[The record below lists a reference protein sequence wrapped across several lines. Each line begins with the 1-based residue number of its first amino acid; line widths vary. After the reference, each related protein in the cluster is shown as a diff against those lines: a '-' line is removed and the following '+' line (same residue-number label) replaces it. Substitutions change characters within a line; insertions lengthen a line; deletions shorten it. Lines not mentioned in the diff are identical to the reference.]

1 VLRQPIRFA
10 VAWRVRPRKAPVL
23 DLGIMATHES
33 GPDYLLGY
41 ADEEHERLIR
51 QAARLVPI
59 AEGFFREAGISAGQ
73 RVLDV
78 GSGVGDVAMLLA
90 KLVGPTGE
98 VVGIERDGK
107 SVARAT
113 TRASAARLR
122 HLTFVQ
128 GDAGRFF
135 SDRAF
140 DAVVGRFILQFLPH
154 PAAILQQLLKSVRP
168 GGIVAFQENSWAP
181 FVLLSAHVPLCAVG
195 VRLLHEVSTR
205 HGVNM
210 EMGPALFRTFQDAGL
225 PAPRMRLQMELG
237 HDADFT
243 RWVSDAVRTLEPLF
257 RKYDISIEVLGDLE
271 NLQDRLQAEVASSNS
286 VVPWLA
292 LVGAWSRKPCAGG

>member
-1 VLRQPIRFA
+1 
-10 VAWRVRPRKAPVL
+10 
-23 DLGIMATHES
+23 
-33 GPDYLLGY
+33 
-41 ADEEHERLIR
+41 
-51 QAARLVPI
+51 
-59 AEGFFREAGISAGQ
+59 
-73 RVLDV
+73 
-78 GSGVGDVAMLLA
+78 MLLA

-128 GDAGRFF
+128 SDAGRFV

-181 FVLLSAHVPLCAVG
+181 LVLLSAHVPLWAVG

-243 RWVSDAVRTLEPLF
+243 RWVSDAVRTLSHSSGNMTF
-257 RKYDISIEVLGDLE
+257 R
-271 NLQDRLQAEVASSNS
+271 
-286 VVPWLA
+286 
-292 LVGAWSRKPCAGG
+292 